1 MVGRLAFMYVPFKE
15 KWSYDVVWA
24 RQDGLYLQVSVLETV
39 CRVTKVPLSRLMER
53 NWVFL

>member
-15 KWSYDVVWA
+15 KWSYDVVWV